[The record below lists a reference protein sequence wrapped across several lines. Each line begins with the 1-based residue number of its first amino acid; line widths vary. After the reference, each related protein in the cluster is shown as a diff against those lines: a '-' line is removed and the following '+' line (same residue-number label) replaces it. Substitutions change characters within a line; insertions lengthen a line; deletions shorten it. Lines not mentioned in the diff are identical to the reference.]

1 MCRNGGDEFAIL
13 VQLPAE
19 AAAQA
24 LERTRQRVQATPVA
38 SRDGQSVQVDLSVGL
53 ATSDGRAGYDLS
65 ELMGAADAALYVAK
79 DRGRGQVVN
88 LERSARAVLTRES
101 APLGQWQVGG
111 D

>member
-1 MCRNGGDEFAIL
+1 M
-13 VQLPAE
+13 
-19 AAAQA
+19 
-24 LERTRQRVQATPVA
+24 
-38 SRDGQSVQVDLSVGL
+38 DLSVGL
-53 ATSDGRAGYDLS
+53 ATSHGRGGYDLS

-88 LERSARAVLTRES
+88 LERSARVAHSRES